1 MFTSIKESIKIFF
14 NYSQTYSQQLYLR
27 GYIMESNNAT
37 ETIPQI
43 TIGHKSSD
51 NRSRAR
57 LLVPERYQVEIR
69 TAALDDMI
77 ADDHQVRF
85 IWEFVNKLDFSK
97 ILNKIKSVE
106 NGPGRSATDPRIFL
120 SLWILAIIEGIGS
133 ARTIER
139 YCDEHLAFKWL
150 CGGVSVNYHSISDF
164 RTNHG
169 EELDNLLTESVAILM
184 HKGLVNLKRVSQDG
198 MKVKAHAGKGSF
210 HREPTLKDS
219 LKIAKEQL
227 VALNKELASS
237 LSDFTEKMKA
247 AKRKAAEQRVSKI
260 QESLNE
266 LEQYRQQKEK
276 ALIKERKKL
285 SETAKQE
292 MRTSTTD
299 PECRKMQ
306 MNDKGHSPAYNIQ
319 FATDHK
325 NRAIVGFDVTN
336 NASDYGQLSGMLE
349 QIQNRY
355 ARNPD
360 EILADSGY
368 FSHADIEKASKIG
381 KNTLLYVPP
390 RNPDSYLK
398 TKGKSKV
405 IIDLEQRMINPFV
418 KTMYKERASTAEWTN
433 AMNRNRGLWKF
444 CVVGLKKVKSVVCL
458 FAITHNMLLAYYN

>member
-1 MFTSIKESIKIFF
+1 MEPCESSK
-14 NYSQTYSQQLYLR
+14 SS
-27 GYIMESNNAT
+27 S
-37 ETIPQI
+37 QI
-43 TIGHKSSD
+43 TLEHKTSD
-51 NRSRAR
+51 IKSRAR
-57 LLVPERYQVEIR
+57 LLIPERLQVEMR
-69 TAALDDMI
+69 VAALDDMI
-77 ADDHQVRF
+77 AEDHQVRF
-85 IWEFVNKLDFSK
+85 IWEFVNKLNLSK

-139 YCDEHLAFKWL
+139 YCEEHLAFKWI

-164 RTNHG
+164 RANHG
-169 EELDNLLTESVAILM
+169 EELDNLLTESVAILI

-227 VALNKELASS
+227 IALNKELEGS
-237 LSDFTEKMKA
+237 LSDYSERIKA
-247 AKRKAAEQRVSKI
+247 AKRKVAEQRVSKI
-260 QESLNE
+260 QDSINE
-266 LEQYRQQKEK
+266 LEKYRQQKEK
-276 ALIKERKKL
+276 TLIKERKKL
-285 SETAKQE
+285 SESVKQE

-306 MNDKGHSPAYNIQ
+306 MNNKGYSPAYNIQ

-336 NASDYGQLSGMLE
+336 NASDYGQLSCMLE

-355 ARNPD
+355 DRNPD

-390 RNPDSYLK
+390 RNPDSYLT

-405 IIDLEQRMINPFV
+405 IIDLEQRMINPLV

-433 AMNRNRGLWKF
+433 ATNRNRGLWRF
-444 CVVGLKKVKSVVCL
+444 CVIGLKKVKAVVCL